1 MSDKVAT
8 GTAYAS
14 SFVTIFASAWSF
26 NELMMLSGFL
36 VGLATFL
43 YNVWFKERTIRDDRA
58 YKQALLVEIRNK
70 SIVAVSQDINDII
83 KDD

>member
-36 VGLATFL
+36 VGLATFV
-43 YNVWFKERTIRDDRA
+43 YNCWYKERVLRDDRA
-58 YKQALLVEIRNK
+58 YKQALLNQIKTKEIVN
-70 SIVAVSQDINDII
+70 VAQDINDMV
-83 KDD
+83 KE

>member
-26 NELMMLSGFL
+26 NELMMLAGFL

-43 YNVWFKERTIRDDRA
+43 YNVWYKERTLNDDRA
-58 YKQALLVEIRNK
+58 YKTALLQEIKNK
-70 SIVAVSQDINDII
+70 DTISIAQEIADTERD
-83 KDD
+83 